1 MAHPSTPRLL
11 ALHTLRLKGIA
22 EADEVAAY
30 MLVDPAPIH
39 EVLEQLADED
49 LVTYRH
55 GRIPG
60 YLHTPEGR
68 VVGERLVADELH
80 DLGLEEQ
87 VRAAY
92 DGFLEVNERFLD
104 LCTRWQLRTVDG
116 TPQPNRH
123 DDTDYDRAVFDELRD
138 IDQRVEPVLAELVS
152 LLDRFRG
159 HDRRRRIALER
170 LLAGDHDYFTK
181 PMFPSYHSMWFE
193 LHEDLLATLGT
204 ARASQGGP

>member
-1 MAHPSTPRLL
+1 M
-11 ALHTLRLKGIA
+11 
-22 EADEVAAY
+22 
-30 MLVDPAPIH
+30 
-39 EVLEQLADED
+39 
-49 LVTYRH
+49 
-55 GRIPG
+55 
-60 YLHTPEGR
+60 
-68 VVGERLVADELH
+68 
-80 DLGLEEQ
+80 
-87 VRAAY
+87 
-92 DGFLEVNERFLD
+92 
-104 LCTRWQLRTVDG
+104 
-116 TPQPNRH
+116 
-123 DDTDYDRAVFDELRD
+123 FDELRD